1 MIYPSV
7 IITAMLG
14 IGILMMIM
22 VVPKLTD
29 IFTEMEMDLPLSTR
43 AIIGVSNFLETNYI
57 WSMII
62 LIFFIVLIRLIVRVK
77 EVRKNTT

>member
-29 IFTEMEMDLPLSTR
+29 IF
-43 AIIGVSNFLETNYI
+43 Y
-57 WSMII
+57 
-62 LIFFIVLIRLIVRVK
+62 
-77 EVRKNTT
+77 